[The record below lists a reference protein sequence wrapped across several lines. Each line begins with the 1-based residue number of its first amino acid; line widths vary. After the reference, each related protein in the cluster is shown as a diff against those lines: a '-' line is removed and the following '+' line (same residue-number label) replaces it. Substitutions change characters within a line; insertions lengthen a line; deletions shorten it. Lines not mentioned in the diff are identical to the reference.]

1 MAGQLQ
7 AIEKRSSISVGDVS
21 RHGYVTVRVYNQLFG
36 IPVTNVQDVLRAQK
50 IYLIPLAPT
59 EIAGSINLRGR
70 IVTVIDL
77 RKRLQLPDF
86 EPDSKVM
93 HVVVESGN
101 ELFSL
106 MVDAVGDVLTL
117 SPERIEKTPT
127 NIHGQWREVA
137 TGVCR
142 LDNELL
148 LIVDIQAILTFA

>member
-1 MAGQLQ
+1 MGTQLQ
-7 AIEKRSSISVGDVS
+7 AVEKRTNISVGDVS
-21 RHGYVTVRVYNQLFG
+21 RHGYVTVRVHDQLFG
-36 IPVTNVQDVLRAQK
+36 IPVSQVQDVLRAQK
-50 IYLIPLAPT
+50 IYIVPLAPQ

-77 RKRLQLPDF
+77 RKRLGLPDF
-86 EPDSKVM
+86 EPNSKVM

-117 SPERIEKTPT
+117 SPERLEKTPT
-127 NIHGQWREVA
+127 NIHGAWREVA

-142 LDNELL
+142 LDSELL